1 MRWRWSLGS
10 SAASFACSFSSWLLA
25 VAVAGVCVSVGVCV
39 SASGSGSGAFDDD
52 DDDDDDDAG
61 GEAVCSP
68 EAGLGFGMSSA
79 GAESRLWIC
88 CTRLGKPGHVCRV
101 RVTEGRMRDCEVE
114 AELVEAEVGDEELM
128 MDT

>member
-25 VAVAGVCVSVGVCV
+25 VAVAGVCVSDGVCV

-52 DDDDDDDAG
+52 DDDDDAG
-61 GEAVCSP
+61 GEAAFSP
-68 EAGLGFGMSSA
+68 GADLGFGMSSA